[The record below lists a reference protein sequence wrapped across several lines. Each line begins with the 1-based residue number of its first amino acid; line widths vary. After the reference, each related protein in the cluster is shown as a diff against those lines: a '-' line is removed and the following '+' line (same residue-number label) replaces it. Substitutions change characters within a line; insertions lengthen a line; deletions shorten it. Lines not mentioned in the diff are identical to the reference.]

1 MSRVPVVSGRQLG
14 FLGGEEARGQEL
26 DPGDIKKKNK
36 IRKENFSLYDYKS
49 HNIHTWEK
57 I

>member
-26 DPGDIKKKNK
+26 DPGDIKKKKQNK
-36 IRKENFSLYDYKS
+36 ERKLFLV
-49 HNIHTWEK
+49 
-57 I
+57 